1 MKVSSLITQ
10 HDSLNSSLWTGD
22 RIRPLIKSKLLE
34 IANEFYENLE
44 IVKKALVD
52 ITFTG
57 SLANFNYTSASDID
71 LHLIVDFSKIDNNK
85 FLVGEYFKAMTRDWN
100 RTHAITIKKYEIEIY
115 VQDKDEPH
123 FSTGVYSLLSDTW
136 LSKPQQKN
144 VQPDVGL
151 INKKIEHYAD
161 MVDEAEDLYDGKDFE
176 AANDLSRK
184 IMKKIKKFRQSGL
197 EEEGEFSNENI
208 VFKYLRNNK
217 VIKSLI
223 DVRNQSYDKMM
234 SINGDPEKMFKV
246 YLDKRKKT
254 KTYNRLTELERY
266 QRKVRRGHSGMKR
279 RLIGYGGNKN
289 TSPYTKRASFKR
301 AKSAPPGAGGS

>member
-1 MKVSSLITQ
+1 M
-10 HDSLNSSLWTGD
+10 
-22 RIRPLIKSKLLE
+22 
-34 IANEFYENLE
+34 
-44 IVKKALVD
+44 
-52 ITFTG
+52 
-57 SLANFNYTSASDID
+57 
-71 LHLIVDFSKIDNNK
+71 
-85 FLVGEYFKAMTRDWN
+85 
-100 RTHAITIKKYEIEIY
+100 
-115 VQDKDEPH
+115 
-123 FSTGVYSLLSDTW
+123 
-136 LSKPQQKN
+136 
-144 VQPDVGL
+144 
-151 INKKIEHYAD
+151 
-161 MVDEAEDLYDGKDFE
+161 YDGKDFE

-266 QRKVRRGHSGMKR
+266 QRKVRRGHSRMKR